1 MLLDLCLSG
10 TKRANG
16 INPIDDA
23 VIPDEDIVNNVRLS
37 GCFFFVAD
45 VLRQVIDNGGI
56 TKQKKVKKQPF
67 NLTVDQRSAFI
78 FSVEPITISE
88 ITKRINELVPRDTMV
103 RFTTTMLTE
112 WLLDID
118 LMKTEANA
126 EGKSVKRPT
135 GQGESLGIGVEN
147 RTGMNGQYT
156 VVVYSIEAQHFVM
169 DNLDAVVE
177 HARSKKENQGQPWS
191 IEHDQHLRDLY
202 QKNLPIKEIA
212 VTLKRNS
219 GAIRARQKTWYN

>member
-1 MLLDLCLSG
+1 MFVFPG
-10 TKRANG
+10 
-16 INPIDDA
+16 
-23 VIPDEDIVNNVRLS
+23 V
-37 GCFFFVAD
+37 FFFVAD

-67 NLTVDQRSAFI
+67 NLTVDQRSAFN